1 MPLNVQSFANL
12 EIKQYNSEKIMS
24 DKQEKPA
31 DLDEVQSTEAS
42 NSEEVVSSQE
52 ATDDTQSEAQD
63 SVEAELVS
71 EEQDPLAGLDMI
83 KQLAEAQAEIAS
95 LKDQMLRTVAESQN
109 TKRRAEQDVAKAHK
123 FGVEKFA
130 SEMLPVVDSLTMAL
144 LAKTDDEASK
154 AVHEGVEMTL
164 NMMLS
169 ALEKFN
175 IVQVDPQGQAF
186 DPALH
191 QAMSMVD
198 GGEAASNSVVAVMQ
212 KGFTINERLLRPAM
226 VMVAK

>member
-1 MPLNVQSFANL
+1 
-12 EIKQYNSEKIMS
+12 MS

>member
-1 MPLNVQSFANL
+1 
-12 EIKQYNSEKIMS
+12 MS
-24 DKQEKPA
+24 DKQDKPA
-31 DLDEVQSTEAS
+31 DLDEVQNTEAS
-42 NSEEVVSSQE
+42 NAEEVVNEADAPQE
-52 ATDDTQSEAQD
+52 TAE
-63 SVEAELVS
+63 SVAAELVT
-71 EEQDPLAGLDMI
+71 EEQDPIADLDMI

-95 LKDQMLRTVAESQN
+95 LKDQMLRTVAEAQN

-130 SEMLPVVDSLTMAL
+130 SEMLPVVDSLTMAMQ
-144 LAKTDDEASK
+144 ANAEDEAAK
-154 AVHEGVEMTL
+154 AIHEGVEMTL
-164 NMMLS
+164 TMMLS

-198 GGEAASNSVVAVMQ
+198 GGEAASNTVVAVMQ

>member
-1 MPLNVQSFANL
+1 
-12 EIKQYNSEKIMS
+12 MS
-24 DKQEKPA
+24 DKQDKPA
-31 DLDEVQSTEAS
+31 DLDEVQNTEAS
-42 NSEEVVSSQE
+42 NSEDAVNAAQE
-52 ATDDTQSEAQD
+52 TQETVE
-63 SVEAELVS
+63 SVEAELVT

-83 KQLAEAQAEIAS
+83 KQLAEAQAEIAN
-95 LKDQMLRTVAESQN
+95 LKDQMLRTVADAQN

-144 LAKTDDEASK
+144 LAKSDDEASK
-154 AVHEGVEMTL
+154 SVHEGVEMTL

-175 IVQVDPQGQAF
+175 IVQVDPQGETF

-198 GGEAASNSVVAVMQ
+198 GGEAAANTVVAVMQ

>member
-1 MPLNVQSFANL
+1 
-12 EIKQYNSEKIMS
+12 MS
-24 DKQEKPA
+24 DKQDKPA
-31 DLDEVQSTEAS
+31 DLDEVQNTEAS
-42 NSEEVVSSQE
+42 NSEDAVNAAQE
-52 ATDDTQSEAQD
+52 TQETVE
-63 SVEAELVS
+63 SVEAELVT

-83 KQLAEAQAEIAS
+83 KQLAEAQAEIAN
-95 LKDQMLRTVAESQN
+95 LKDQMLRTVADAQN

-144 LAKTDDEASK
+144 LAKSDDEASK
-154 AVHEGVEMTL
+154 SVHEGVEMTL

-175 IVQVDPQGQAF
+175 IVQVDPQGETF

-198 GGEAASNSVVAVMQ
+198 GGEAATNTVVAVMQ